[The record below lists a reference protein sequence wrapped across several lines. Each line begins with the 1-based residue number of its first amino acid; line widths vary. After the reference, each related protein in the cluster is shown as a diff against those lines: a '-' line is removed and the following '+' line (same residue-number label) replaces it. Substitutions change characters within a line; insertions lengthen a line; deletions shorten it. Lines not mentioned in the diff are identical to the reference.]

1 MRSIRMPGKAAHILA
16 WVLTLLLMLALTAG
30 CLTWQ
35 ANRLLTDASVHE
47 SVALDERVQ
56 QAQRSRIEARVQE
69 LAQTYSFQAEP
80 VMALVDDQSIAQYN
94 RDVIA
99 WWMGLLEKEPVFEVP
114 AWPTREVE
122 ATVREDE
129 LFKANTPSDMRRTI
143 ARDKVAYQVGQ
154 AVQKTVLPV
163 RADILSLLMPKV
175 LEKVNVPT
183 YMHYLSLLPLVCV
196 IAAGILV
203 LVLLLVMIKRM
214 SKAALYIGAALGASG
229 LCALGLC
236 GVFSLLGIS
245 GMVGEISAL
254 LALQLDILAEKVY
267 LQVSIYAIIALA
279 LGMGLIALHQADIR
293 RLAKSRRRSAA

>member
-1 MRSIRMPGKAAHILA
+1 MPGKAAHILA
-16 WVLTLLLMLALTAG
+16 WVLTLLLTLALTAG

-35 ANRLLTDASVHE
+35 ANRVLTEASVHE
-47 SVALDERVQ
+47 SVALDGRVQ
-56 QAQRSRIEARVQE
+56 QAQRNRIEARVQE

-80 VMALVDDQSIAQYN
+80 VMALVSTDSIARYN

-99 WWMGLLEKEPVFEVP
+99 WWMGLLGKAPVFDVP

-122 ATVREDE
+122 STVREDE
-129 LFKANTPSDMRRTI
+129 LFKANTPSEMRRTT

-154 AVQKTVLPV
+154 AVQKAVLPV

-175 LEKVNVPT
+175 MEKVNVPT

-196 IAAGILV
+196 IAAGILA
-203 LVLLLVMIKRM
+203 LVLLLLMIRRM

-229 LCALGLC
+229 LCALGMC

-267 LQVSIYAIIALA
+267 LQVGIYAVIALA

-293 RLAKSRRRSAA
+293 RLAKSRRHSSA